1 MVKRLGEILVG
12 KGLMSQDALRTGLE
26 ACRRNGGRLGTWLV
40 RLNLISEERLLDAL
54 WQQTGCPPASSRD
67 LSLARTDVRALIPEP
82 FAKRNL
88 IVAFGRRG
96 RYLDVAMA
104 NPNDL
109 LAVDEIAKVTGLTP
123 RPHVATE
130 AAIMNAFNPASGY
143 TPQAAAPVPVS
154 SHAAGQAWR
163 EFWKLESSPAQLMD
177 ALCAPVPNP
186 PASAVATF
194 PTLLPVE
201 TGPKPAAARD
211 IPELSEAL
219 SAVTHRSQVAELVL
233 GYLASAAY
241 RVAIFSVYQ
250 GNVMGWEAVGPAI
263 VEEDFHAFV
272 LPLNRPSLFL
282 NLTSGVQIHV
292 GPLGSVE
299 GKDLLLDALGSP
311 APQEAVVVPV
321 RVRGKA
327 VAFLWLDQGEASVAD
342 VHIQNVQET
351 SKLAGLALEILVLRQ
366 KVKTGARLTEG
377 GGPD

>member
-1 MVKRLGEILVG
+1 VKRLGEILVG
-12 KGLMSQDALRTGLE
+12 KGLISQDALRTGLE

-54 WQQTGCPPASSRD
+54 WQQTGCPPASARD
-67 LSLARTDVRALIPEP
+67 LSLARTEVRSLLPEA

-88 IVAFGRRG
+88 MVAFGRRG

-109 LAVDEIAKVTGLTP
+109 LVVDEIAKVTGLTP

-130 AAIMNAFNPASGY
+130 AAIMNAFNPAAGY
-143 TPQAAAPVPVS
+143 TPHAAVPVPVES
-154 SHAAGQAWR
+154 RAVGQAWR
-163 EFWKLESSPAQLMD
+163 EFWKLESSPAQLME
-177 ALCAPVPNP
+177 AMGAPAPKP

-201 TGPKPAAARD
+201 SGLKPATTKD
-211 IPELSEAL
+211 LSELSEAL

-233 GYLASAAY
+233 GYLAGAAY
-241 RVAIFSVYQ
+241 RVAIFSIYQ

-272 LPLNRPSLFL
+272 LSLDRPSVFL
-282 NLTSGVQIHV
+282 NLTRGVEIHV
-292 GPLGSVE
+292 GPLGH
-299 GKDLLLDALGSP
+299 GDGNDLLADALGSP
-311 APQEAVVVPV
+311 APQDAVVVPV

-327 VAFLWLDQGEASVAD
+327 AAFLWLDQGQASMAEITMRGIQEVA
-342 VHIQNVQET
+342 
-351 SKLAGLALEILVLRQ
+351 KLAGLALEILVLRQ
-366 KVKTGARLTEG
+366 KVRTGARLTEG